1 MCKSVFYSYFD
12 VTVLH
17 LCYNNIGDNFLKSE
31 VVHARVQSNVKVE
44 SEKVLSDI
52 GITLSQAIDL
62 FLRQVILKKG
72 LPFKIDSEEIEEND
86 ISKLAYLINTVDG
99 KEPSSKAKKI
109 INLYARGD
117 IDLDTAKFALTR
129 IYQQ

>member
-1 MCKSVFYSYFD
+1 M
-12 VTVLH
+12 
-17 LCYNNIGDNFLKSE
+17 KSE
-31 VVHARVQSNVKVE
+31 VVHARVQSNVKTE
-44 SEKVLSDI
+44 SEKVLSVI

-72 LPFKIDSEEIEEND
+72 LPFKLDSEEKEEND
-86 ISKLAYLINTVDG
+86 ISKLAYLINIVDG

-117 IDLDTAKFALTR
+117 IDLDTVKFALTR

>member
-1 MCKSVFYSYFD
+1 M
-12 VTVLH
+12 
-17 LCYNNIGDNFLKSE
+17 KSE
-31 VVHARVQSNVKVE
+31 VVHARVQSNVKEE
-44 SEKVLSDI
+44 SEKVLSVI

-72 LPFKIDSEEIEEND
+72 IPYKLDSEEKEEND

-109 INLYARGD
+109 INLHARED
-117 IDLDTAKFALTR
+117 IDLDTAKYALTR
-129 IYQQ
+129 MHQQW